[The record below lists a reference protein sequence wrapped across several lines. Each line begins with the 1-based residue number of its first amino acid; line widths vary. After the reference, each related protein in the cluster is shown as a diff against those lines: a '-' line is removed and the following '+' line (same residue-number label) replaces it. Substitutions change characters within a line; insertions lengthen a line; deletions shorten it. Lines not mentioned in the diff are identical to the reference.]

1 MGKITDEEWARA
13 VAFVEGSEAKYEL
26 SVACRRRGAEMVI
39 ATFEKRGSGSK
50 RIPWIIDGSAAS
62 RRIQMRIDQDR
73 AFTSVLIMHGY
84 GNQGQIISPEVQN
97 IVRSSRLVF
106 ADVFPDEQV
115 EVVTNYPPK
124 FRRLCELLVA
134 SGS

>member
-1 MGKITDEEWARA
+1 
-13 VAFVEGSEAKYEL
+13 
-26 SVACRRRGAEMVI
+26 
-39 ATFEKRGSGSK
+39 
-50 RIPWIIDGSAAS
+50 
-62 RRIQMRIDQDR
+62 MRIDQDR

-115 EVVTNYPPK
+115 EVVTDYPPK

>member
-1 MGKITDEEWARA
+1 
-13 VAFVEGSEAKYEL
+13 
-26 SVACRRRGAEMVI
+26 
-39 ATFEKRGSGSK
+39 
-50 RIPWIIDGSAAS
+50 
-62 RRIQMRIDQDR
+62 MRIDQDR

-97 IVRSSRLVF
+97 IVRRLVF

-115 EVVTNYPPK
+115 EVVTDYPPK